1 MSTVLVR
8 YVGLKDR
15 EFDKKGGT
23 GMWWNAGESKLVPMS
38 AWLKMKNHPDVWAL
52 DTVDD
57 PAADE
62 LISRLAGLSNA
73 APVLVPQ
80 EIDDADLVALTASIM
95 PAESSPATD
104 ASEKPSDK
112 PDLYA
117 MNTAALR
124 EYAAAKGYDVDMTL
138 KGSTLRASIAAIEG

>member
-1 MSTVLVR
+1 MVR

-23 GMWWNAGESKLVPMS
+23 GMTWERGESKLVPFG
-38 AWLKMKNHPDVWAL
+38 AWEKMAKHPDVWAL

-73 APVLVPQ
+73 TPVFVPQ
-80 EIDDADLVALTASIM
+80 EIDDDDLTALRVSIV
-95 PAESSPATD
+95 PAESSLSSDDSDKPA
-104 ASEKPSDK
+104 DK
-112 PDLYA
+112 PDLFT
-117 MNTAALR
+117 MQTAALR
-124 EYAAAKGYDVDMTL
+124 EYAKAKGYDVDLTM
-138 KGSTLRASIAAIEG
+138 KGSALRTAIAAIEG